1 MIRSRLLEAFP
12 EHGFLGEETGSAP
25 GGESCW
31 VVDPNDGTASYLQ
44 GMRGSTV
51 SIGLVRS
58 GVPVL
63 GVVYSPL
70 YPDDNGDLFSGA
82 EGYGL
87 FHNQEPVEPRVFAA
101 LTRESVVMMSQS
113 ADKKPAGNFR
123 LVAPARYRSL
133 ASVAHRLALVA
144 AGEADGA
151 ISLQNPRSVDLA
163 GGHALVRLAGGDL
176 YDEKG
181 QPLRY
186 GAQGE
191 GVFPCAFAGS
201 AELCGRPWRAILS
214 GPAEERRDA
223 YPARLLPGE
232 AIADAALLARAQ
244 GCLLGQLAGDALG
257 SLVEFETAARIAGAY
272 PGGGPFRLRD
282 GGRWNTLGGQPTD
295 DSELALAL
303 ARSLIERGGYAAT
316 RAFSAYQD
324 WMLSQPFDI
333 GRTTS
338 AALHGRPDPDSQA
351 NGSLMRLAPLGLVS
365 SPLSLDWA
373 EEDSQLTH
381 PHPNCR
387 NACRCF
393 VAALQAGLHGGS
405 GRTMFERA
413 RAEARDDVLDW
424 LREAERGPREEFQ
437 HQMGWVRIA
446 LHNAFYHLLHGT
458 ELMEAVV
465 DTVRQ
470 GGDTDTNAAIVGALL
485 GARDGREAI
494 PRQWRRA
501 LLSCRPHP
509 AFGPAHPRPRHYW
522 PTDCYELAER
532 LLLVR

>member
-1 MIRSRLLEAFP
+1 M
-12 EHGFLGEETGSAP
+12 P
-25 GGESCW
+25 GGERCW

-70 YPDDNGDLFSGA
+70 YPDDGGDMFSGA
-82 EGYGL
+82 EDCGL
-87 FHNQEPVEPRVFAA
+87 FRNRDRIEPRSLGP
-101 LTRESVVMMSQS
+101 LTRDSVVMMSQS
-113 ADKKPAGNFR
+113 ADKKPTGNFK

-144 AGEADGA
+144 AGEAEGA

-176 YDEKG
+176 FDEKG
-181 QPLRY
+181 RPLRY

-201 AELCGRPWRAILS
+201 SELCGRPWREILS
-214 GPAEERRDA
+214 GPAEEKRDA

-232 AIADAALLARAQ
+232 AIADAALLSRAQ
-244 GCLLGQLAGDALG
+244 GCLLGQLAGDSLG
-257 SLVEFETAARIAGAY
+257 SLVEFESAAAIARQY
-272 PGGGPFRLRD
+272 PDGGPFSLRD
-282 GGRWNTLGGQPTD
+282 GGCWNTLGGQPTD

-303 ARSLIERGGYAAT
+303 ARSLIDRGGYAAT
-316 RAFSAYQD
+316 RAFASYQD

-333 GRTTS
+333 GRTTTV
-338 AALHGRPDPDSQA
+338 ALHGSPDAWSQA
-351 NGSLMRLAPLGLVS
+351 NGSLMRIAPLGLIA
-365 SPLSLDWA
+365 SPQALDWA
-373 EEDSQLTH
+373 EEDSALTH

-387 NACRCF
+387 GACRCF
-393 VAALQAGLHGGS
+393 VAALQAGLRGAS
-405 GRTMFERA
+405 GREMFERA
-413 RAEARDDVLDW
+413 LSEARDEVLGW
-424 LREAERGPREEFQ
+424 LREAERGPREGFQ
-437 HQMGWVRIA
+437 EKMGWVRIA
-446 LHNAFYHLLHGT
+446 FHNAFYHLLHSPD
-458 ELMEAVV
+458 LRQAVV
-465 DTVRQ
+465 ETVRQ

-494 PRQWRRA
+494 PPQWRRSV
-501 LLSCRPHP
+501 LSCRPHP
-509 AFGPAHPRPRHYW
+509 AFGVRHPRPRHYW